1 MRWTWKY
8 IAVLSIIGNRKAR
21 LKLHRTA
28 TFYDLKITARGVS
41 RADGNEA
48 NFEADPRPLK
58 DIYHLIEKLFK
69 NGDQI
74 LKKGRTDKSARYYLS
89 DLDLRKNHLIALVN
103 RCDPNA
109 PDAVSSDPE
118 NKSRVVHT
126 KPPGHGGDY
135 SAHIIIPL
143 QPVKGDNYYLCVIE
157 TVFGSGLHASS
168 IMDYLRFVFSHC
180 RKQFPEQFLI
190 PNNNGARSADGKSL
204 MVRHIHNLELQA
216 HPSSEFKAELE
227 TGVLTGIEL
236 LDFTEQGAV
245 WDDRGAV
252 FESAKSVA
260 LKPKRSLSGNLAAM
274 VRQVRNKASAAQ
286 DYSQMRIR
294 FKNEK
299 GEPRDATIDTNTG
312 NLIDETK
319 YVKRHT
325 ISTPIVNTAS
335 LEKINNAIVREML
348 ALME

>member
-1 MRWTWKY
+1 M
-8 IAVLSIIGNRKAR
+8 
-21 LKLHRTA
+21 HRTA

-41 RADGNEA
+41 RANGNEA
-48 NFEADPRPLK
+48 NFEADPRSLS
-58 DIYHLIEKLFK
+58 DIHAFIDQLFK
-69 NGDQI
+69 GGDPI
-74 LKKGRTDKSARYYLS
+74 LKKGRSEKSARYYIS
-89 DLDLRKNHLIALVN
+89 DIKLMDDRLITLIN

-135 SAHIIIPL
+135 SAHVIIPL
-143 QPVKGDNYYLCVIE
+143 QPVRGDNYYLCVVE

-168 IMDYLRFVFSHC
+168 IMDYLKFVFAHC
-180 RKQFPEQFLI
+180 RKHFPEQFMI
-190 PNNNGARSADGKSL
+190 PNNNGARSADGNPL
-204 MVRHIHNLELQA
+204 MVRHIHNVELQA
-216 HPSSEFKAELE
+216 HPSSEFQAELE

-252 FESAKSVA
+252 FESAKSVT
-260 LKPKRSLSGNLAAM
+260 LKPQRTLAGNLAAM
-274 VRQVRNKASAAQ
+274 VRQVRNKASATHE
-286 DYSQMRIR
+286 YSQMRIR

-299 GEPRDATIDTNTG
+299 GEPRDATIDTDSG
-312 NLIDETK
+312 NLIDESK

-325 ISTPIVNTAS
+325 INAPMVNTAS
-335 LEKINNAIVREML
+335 LERINNGIVREML

>member
-1 MRWTWKY
+1 M
-8 IAVLSIIGNRKAR
+8 
-21 LKLHRTA
+21 HRTA
-28 TFYDLKITARGVS
+28 TFYDLKISARGVS

-48 NFEADPRPLK
+48 NFEADPLPLR
-58 DIYHLIEKLFK
+58 YVLVLIEQLFK
-69 NGDQI
+69 GGDQI
-74 LKKGRTDKSARYYLS
+74 LKKGRSDKSAKYYIS
-89 DLDLRKNHLIALVN
+89 DLAEKDDRLIMLIN

-135 SAHIIIPL
+135 SAHVIIPL
-143 QPVKGDNYYLCVIE
+143 QPVKGDNYYLCVVE

-168 IMDYLRFVFSHC
+168 IVDYLKFVFSHC
-180 RKQFPEQFLI
+180 RKQFPDQFLVA
-190 PNNNGARSADGKSL
+190 NNNGARDADGKPL
-204 MVRHIHNLELQA
+204 MVRHIHNVELQG
-216 HPSSEFKAELE
+216 HPSSEFQEELE

-252 FESAKSVA
+252 FEVAKSVA
-260 LKPKRSLSGNLAAM
+260 LKPQRTLAGNLAAM

-286 DYSQMRIR
+286 EYAQMRIR

-299 GEPRDATIDTNTG
+299 GEPRDATIDTDTG
-312 NLIDETK
+312 NLIDVNK
-319 YVKRHT
+319 YVKRHNIT
-325 ISTPIVNTAS
+325 APLVNTAS
-335 LEKINNAIVREML
+335 LEKINNGIIKEML